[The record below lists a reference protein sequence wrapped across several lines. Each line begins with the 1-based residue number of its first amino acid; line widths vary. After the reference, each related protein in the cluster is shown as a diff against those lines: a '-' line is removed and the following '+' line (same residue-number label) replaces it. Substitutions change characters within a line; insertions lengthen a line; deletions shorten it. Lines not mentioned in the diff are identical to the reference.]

1 MSALACPPWCEVRHI
16 DPLEPFH
23 TGPTLGCV
31 KGVYP
36 SDDTTASVSGGK
48 VDPFDVVVELSLSN
62 DGLTLTP
69 AQARQVA
76 RALLAAADWADDHR
90 DD

>member
-1 MSALACPPWCEVRHI
+1 MNAASCPPWCEIRHI

-23 TGPTLGCV
+23 TGQTLTRV
-31 KGVYP
+31 QGVYP
-36 SDDTTASVSGGK
+36 SDNTTASVSVGK

-62 DGLTLTP
+62 DGLTLAP
-69 AQARQVA
+69 GSARQVG

>member
-1 MSALACPPWCEVRHI
+1 MRTNCPPWCKIHHS

-23 TGPTLGCV
+23 TGPELARV
-31 KGVYP
+31 QGVYP
-36 SDDTTASVSGGK
+36 SDHTTASIAGGK

-69 AQARQVA
+69 GRARQVA
-76 RALLAAADWADDHR
+76 RALLAAADWADEHC